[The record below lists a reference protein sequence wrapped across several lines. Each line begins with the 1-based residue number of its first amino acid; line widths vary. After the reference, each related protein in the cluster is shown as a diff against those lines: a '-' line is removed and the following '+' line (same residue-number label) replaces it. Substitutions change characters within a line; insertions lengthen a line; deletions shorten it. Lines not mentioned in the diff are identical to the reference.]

1 MSSISSNKTED
12 RLRHLHGES
21 DRNHSALG
29 VGGAGGAA
37 AKSTASENDDP
48 ISVSLHMEA
57 LDQNVVESNHK
68 VSSAITF
75 VQSQSE
81 ILNRFSKTF
90 NEIAVMKS
98 NLADSTESGQI
109 APDEYRQIVTGL
121 PKVDDARFNNEPLF
135 NADPLRVSI
144 YHHKPE
150 PRVSAVDLD
159 RPDLTSITKVTRP
172 EGIPVPL
179 VNMDLET
186 IPDPWLDEA
195 LAKVGDLIYSSN
207 EQVIHL
213 EEIRKTLNTGT
224 EENVRGMDP
233 PIAGEMV
240 KDAGKLLLS
249 SLDTGNAYKVQAHLS
264 FGAVTAMLR

>member
-1 MSSISSNKTED
+1 MSSISSNKSED
-12 RLRHLHGES
+12 RLRHLQGEG
-21 DRNHSALG
+21 DRNYSALG
-29 VGGAGGAA
+29 IGSAGGAA
-37 AKSTASENDDP
+37 AKSGVDNDDP
-48 ISVSLHMEA
+48 ISVSLHMDA

-75 VQSQSE
+75 VQSQGE

-90 NEIAVMKS
+90 NEIAVLKS
-98 NLADSTESGQI
+98 NLAESTEPGQTSS
-109 APDEYRQIVTGL
+109 DQYRQIVTGL
-121 PKVDDARFNNEPLF
+121 PKVGDVRFNNEPLF

-233 PIAGEMV
+233 PIVGEMV

-264 FGAVTAMLR
+264 FGAVTSMLR

>member
-1 MSSISSNKTED
+1 MSSISNNKSED
-12 RLRHLHGES
+12 RLRHLQGEG
-21 DRNHSALG
+21 DRNYSALG
-29 VGGAGGAA
+29 VGSAGGAA
-37 AKSTASENDDP
+37 AKSAGGDNDDP

-90 NEIAVMKS
+90 NEIAVLKS
-98 NLADSTESGQI
+98 NLAESTEPGQT
-109 APDEYRQIVTGL
+109 PSEQYRQIVTGL
-121 PKVDDARFNNEPLF
+121 PKVDDVRFNNEPLF

-172 EGIPVPL
+172 EGIPIPL